1 MNKMGSLSLRN
12 LETLVRFRWERI
24 IWLWIG
30 KLSQDIL
37 SNIITNYQEMWPS
50 RNCDTT
56 SIQGFME
63 ITEDRAKCHNI
74 QMGLIM
80 CLLVGKIS
88 LGTLTHINS
97 YTWGSEKGRWG
108 PDMLVPLCH
117 HTLFRT
123 ILKLK
128 MGVSTCIYGES
139 REQKL

>member
-1 MNKMGSLSLRN
+1 
-12 LETLVRFRWERI
+12 
-24 IWLWIG
+24 
-30 KLSQDIL
+30 
-37 SNIITNYQEMWPS
+37 
-50 RNCDTT
+50 
-56 SIQGFME
+56 ME

-88 LGTLTHINS
+88 LGTLPHINS
-97 YTWGSEKGRWG
+97 YTWGSEKGSWG
-108 PDMLVPLCH
+108 SDMLVPLCH

-128 MGVSTCIYGES
+128 MNVSTCIYGES